1 MKEKFTTIKS
11 VFYSFLFFCFAFL
24 KCNNPNNEQLS
35 NSSLQMIKETILK
48 QHTPNNFLWRRNQ
61 ECLFKK
67 YVELELDT
75 SLIHFKQ
82 DLGVLKIANQYSNYL
97 EMYFS
102 IVKTNNSKFYYIERV
117 AEEDCYFRYVLNQ
130 KHDTLAVKD
139 YSNSAEI
146 KTLNQILLDISKKQ
160 KVMPSKVEEIINAI
174 YQKNTLRGW
183 VSNFKYKINEDEFFR
198 ELIALKTNPPLIGSE
213 DSISNYCMSLFQ
225 NPQLHTLMYKEKSGI
240 SITIFV
246 VHKNPVPSVQML
258 KIPTAKDVFIP
269 GADFKMG
276 TQYKDCWDK

>member
-1 MKEKFTTIKS
+1 MKKNTTIKNT
-11 VFYSFLFFCFAFL
+11 FYTFLFFCFVFV
-24 KCNNPNNEQLS
+24 KCNNQNNEQLS
-35 NSSLQMIKETILK
+35 NSSLQIIKEIILQ

-75 SLIHFKQ
+75 SLIRFSQ

-102 IVKTNNSKFYYIERV
+102 VVKTSNAKFYYIERM
-117 AEEDCYFRYVLNQ
+117 AEKDCYFRYVLNQ
-130 KHDTLAVKD
+130 KHDTLTLKD
-139 YSNSAEI
+139 YTNSTEI

-160 KVMPSKVEEIINAI
+160 KITPSKVEEFINAI
-174 YQKNTLRGW
+174 YQKNTRKGW
-183 VSNFKYKINEDEFFR
+183 VSNFKYKIEEEEFFR
-198 ELIALKTNPPLIGSE
+198 ELIALKANPPLTDSE
-213 DSISNYCMSLFQ
+213 DSIGNYCMLLLQ
-225 NPQLHTLMYKEKSGI
+225 NSQLNTLIYKEKSGV

-246 VHKNPVPSVQML
+246 VHKNPVPSVQMF

-269 GADFKMG
+269 SADYKMG
-276 TQYKDCWDK
+276 TQYKECWDK